1 MEAAVHTTDS
11 GGREKSRPR
20 FVFIA
25 RHAALVRVTH
35 WLNALCFVVLLMS
48 GLQIFNAHPALYWGD
63 KSDFKNPLA
72 AIGVKP
78 DNAGVKRGVTT
89 VLGHSFDTNGVLGLT
104 TLPDGRTNARAF
116 PAWATLPGYQS
127 LADGRRWH
135 FFFAWALAINGALYL
150 LYSLLSRHLWRDLVP
165 TGGELKNIGR
175 TLLDHLR
182 LRFHQG
188 SAARRYNVL
197 QLLTYLLV
205 ICVMFPLLI
214 LAGLAM
220 SPRVDAAW
228 PWLPAL
234 FGGRQA
240 ARTMHFLLAF
250 GLVGFVFVHVA
261 MVFLTGPWN
270 NIRSMVTGRYR
281 IVEAPDA

>member
-1 MEAAVHTTDS
+1 MSGAAPS
-11 GGREKSRPR
+11 IESSGREESRPR
-20 FVFIA
+20 FVFVR
-25 RHAALVRVTH
+25 RHAALTRLTH
-35 WLNALCFVVLLMS
+35 WLNALCFFLLLMS
-48 GLQIFNAHPALYWGD
+48 GLQIFNAHPALYWGNA
-63 KSDFKNPLA
+63 SDFNNPLA
-72 AIGVKP
+72 SIGVKA
-78 DNAGVKRGVTT
+78 DAAGVKRGVTT
-89 VLGHSFDTNGVLGLT
+89 VLGHAFDTTGVLGLT
-104 TLPDGRTNARAF
+104 ALPDGRTIARAF
-116 PAWATLPGYQS
+116 PAWATLPGWQS

-182 LRFHQG
+182 LRFHH

-197 QLLTYLLV
+197 QQLTYLLV
-205 ICVMFPLLI
+205 IGVMFPLLI

-220 SPRVDAAW
+220 SPRLDAAW

-261 MVFLTGPWN
+261 MVVLTGPWN

-281 IVEAPDA
+281 LKEAPDA